1 MRSAPANHVKNFIL
15 EYLLLHGQTN
25 IDKIQFALKRHFPE
39 VYKKNSNLTQIHR
52 HLRELQDKGFIIS
65 KTQYETLYSVSEAF
79 KDYVLWLHD
88 FLGKFKIRSPPN
100 YYDFT
105 EKDNHYYNVY
115 RLIRDHPDKAV
126 RLYESAFGK
135 REYQYDKSI
144 PPDVEMDFIQYYV
157 EPIRKAI
164 EKVND

>member
-1 MRSAPANHVKNFIL
+1 MRSAPANQVKNYIL
-15 EYLLLHGQTN
+15 GYLINHGQTN

-52 HLRELQDKGFIIS
+52 HLRELQDKGFVIS
-65 KTQYETLYSVSEAF
+65 KTQYETLYSVSDAF
-79 KDYVLWLHD
+79 KDYVLWLLN
-88 FLGKFKIRSPPN
+88 FLGTFKIRNPPN

-115 RLIRDHPDKAV
+115 RFVKDHPDKAV

-144 PPDVEMDFIQYYV
+144 PPDVEMDFIKYYV
-157 EPIRKAI
+157 EPIRKDI
-164 EKVND
+164 EKSK